1 MDIEARPSGTLAR
14 LSGVVPTSV
23 SSVLQSVARAARKS
37 IILKLILLLLCIF
50 AIAGVAVY
58 FVERNSGGGIRTL
71 GEAYWWLIVV
81 VTKAPGYTGTFPET
95 VGGRAIAFALI
106 IIGLSFIPVITAK
119 IASTMVT
126 RKLREERGLEKI
138 RARNHTVVCGWNEHL
153 DAVVEG
159 VVARRGDRE
168 VVLVNTAGTER
179 MNELLLRHKDDGVK
193 YVHGDYTSEAILDLA
208 NIRQA
213 GAAIVLVDS
222 VEGDRSNADEK
233 IVLAALAVK
242 TMNPKAWIC
251 VEVTDSKTV
260 SHARRAGA
268 SEVVVHGEHD
278 PFLIASAAAAE
289 GVLLASR
296 ELLSHREGNT
306 LQQRVVPAEYVGK
319 KFGELSEYFR
329 EKHEAILI
337 GVFNAGKSLRPEDVL
352 SGDYSLIDDFIERK
366 FKEAGKDYLSAK
378 VEVPKANLNP
388 GGEYVVRSGDVALV
402 IGR

>member
-1 MDIEARPSGTLAR
+1 LQTTKTVTTSLVSPLRAVRRAVKASLMLRLA
-14 LSGVVPTSV
+14 LV
-23 SSVLQSVARAARKS
+23 
-37 IILKLILLLLCIF
+37 LLLVF
-50 AIAGVAVY
+50 IACGIAV
-58 FVERNSGGGIRTL
+58 FFIERHSGGPISTL
-71 GEAYWWLIVV
+71 GEAFWWLL
-81 VTKAPGYTGTFPET
+81 VTVST
-95 VGGRAIAFALI
+95 VGYGDYTTTTAAGRAIAAFLIVIGVALI
-106 IIGLSFIPVITAK
+106 PFIAARF
-119 IASTMVT
+119 ASTMVT
-126 RKLREERGLEKI
+126 RRLREERGLEKV

-168 VVLVNTAGTER
+168 VVLVNTAGAER
-179 MNELLLRHKDDGVK
+179 MNELLLRHKDRGVK

>member
-1 MDIEARPSGTLAR
+1 MGSPLRAVRRAVKASLMLRLA
-14 LSGVVPTSV
+14 LV
-23 SSVLQSVARAARKS
+23 
-37 IILKLILLLLCIF
+37 LLLVF
-50 AIAGVAVY
+50 IACGIAVFY
-58 FVERNSGGGIRTL
+58 VERHAGGSISTL
-71 GEAYWWLIVV
+71 GEAFWWLL
-81 VTKAPGYTGTFPET
+81 VTVST
-95 VGGRAIAFALI
+95 VGYGDYTTTTTAGRAIAAILIVIGVALVP
-106 IIGLSFIPVITAK
+106 FIAARF
-119 IASTMVT
+119 ASTMVT
-126 RKLREERGLEKI
+126 RRLREERGLEKI
-138 RARNHTVVCGWNEHL
+138 RARNHTVICGYNEHL

-159 VVARRGDRE
+159 VLARRGDRE
-168 VVLVNTAGTER
+168 VVLVNGASEER
-179 MNELLLRHKDDGVK
+179 MNELLIKHKDRGVK
-193 YVHGDYTSEAILDLA
+193 YVHGDYTSVAILDLA

-222 VEGDRSNADEK
+222 AEGDRSNVDEK

-251 VEVTDSKTV
+251 VEVTEARTA

-306 LQQRVVPAEYVGK
+306 LQQRAVPVEYVGK
-319 KFGELSEYFR
+319 RFGELAGYFR

-352 SGDYSLIDDFIERK
+352 SGDYSLIDEFIERK
-366 FKEAGKDYLSAK
+366 FKEAGKDFLSAK

-388 GGEYVVRSGDVALV
+388 GDDYVVRSGDVALM